1 MSVYAAI
8 LAAGKGTRFGAD
20 KISLLV
26 RGKPVW
32 KWSYDSLL
40 SHKLIKGV
48 GIVCAP
54 KDIDE
59 FREIAPEALFV
70 TAGGRHRME
79 SSRNALDALPSDADI
94 ILIQDAARP
103 FVDSNVVD
111 RLIVATQE
119 FGAAAPAIDVPD
131 TVRLVQPNDQA
142 KVLNRNLLR
151 AMQTPQAANVE
162 LLRKAFAMENCETV
176 TDEMSLIEAIGEVP
190 TLVEGHPDSFKITL
204 PSDLAR
210 FAALL
215 GPPEVRTGFGYDVH
229 RFSSDRSRKLM
240 LGGIH
245 FEGEPALEGHS
256 DADAVLHAI
265 VDALLGAAGLG
276 DIGVHFP
283 NTEPMWGGEPS
294 VTFLRHAR
302 ILLEESG
309 WKVKNIDVTVVAETP
324 KVMGRASELR
334 ELWSH
339 ELGLTEFQVNLK
351 ATTNE
356 GMGAIGRSEGIAA
369 YAVATI
375 VQFP

>member
-26 RGKPVW
+26 RGKPIW

-40 SHKLIKGV
+40 SHKLVEGV

-54 KDIDE
+54 DAVEE
-59 FREIAPEALFV
+59 FREIAPEARFV
-70 TAGGRHRME
+70 TAGGAHRME
-79 SSRNALDALPSDADI
+79 SSRNALDALPADAEI

-103 FVDSNVVD
+103 FVDSEVVN
-111 RLIVATQE
+111 RLIEAAQIS
-119 FGAAAPAIDVPD
+119 GAAAPAIGVPD
-131 TVRLVQPNDQA
+131 TVRLVQPDHQA
-142 KVLNRNLLR
+142 TVLNRNSLR

-162 LLRKAFAMENCETV
+162 LLRKAFAMTNFESV
-176 TDEMSLIEAIGEVP
+176 TDEMALIEAIRGVP
-190 TLVEGHPDSFKITL
+190 TLVEGHADSFKITL
-204 PSDLAR
+204 PSDLLR

-215 GPPEVRTGFGYDVH
+215 GPPEIRTGFGYDVH
-229 RFSSDRSRKLM
+229 RFSSDSSRKLM

-245 FEGEPALEGHS
+245 FPGEQALDGHS
-256 DADAVLHAI
+256 DADVVLHAI
-265 VDALLGAAGLG
+265 VDSLLGAAGLG

-283 NTEPMWGGEPS
+283 NTDPIWQGEPS
-294 VTFLRHAR
+294 VTFLRHAGKL
-302 ILLEESG
+302 ISELG
-309 WKVKNIDVTVVAETP
+309 WKVRNIDATVVAETP
-324 KVMGRASELR
+324 KVMGQASEMRLLWAR
-334 ELWSH
+334 ELNLS
-339 ELGLTEFQVNLK
+339 EDQVNLK